1 MQNSGRHSIGR
12 GALLG
17 LLFISVTCSAAFAQN
32 TAQISGSVKD
42 PSGAVLPGVEVN
54 VTQADTAVTRSA
66 VSDETG
72 AFLLPNLPIGPYRLE
87 AKLPGFK
94 TFVQTGIVLQVGANP
109 TINVTLELGQISEQI
124 EVQADAAL
132 VETRSTGVGQVIDNV
147 RVLEMPL
154 NGRQVTELI
163 LLSGAAI
170 GGLAQT
176 PAGRNYPTDS
186 ISVGGGLNNGL
197 LYLLDGGTHNDPFN
211 NLNLPLPFPDALQ
224 EFKVETSA
232 LTAQYGQHSSAAV
245 NAVTKSGTNE
255 FHGDLFEFVRNGSL
269 NARNAFALQR
279 DSLKRNQFGGVIGG
293 PVIKNKLFFFGGE
306 QTTLVRSA
314 PLDLTAFVPTAAM
327 LAGDWTAVTS
337 PACNGGRSIALRA
350 PFMGN
355 RISPTQFSP
364 AALNLLKQLPAPI
377 DDCGTVKYGSNN
389 KSNEHTIVSK
399 VDYQWSPK
407 QSLFGRYEFSR
418 LDLPTNYN
426 GISVITATEADRKF
440 RAQSLV
446 LGDTYLLG
454 PNVVNSLRATVLRT
468 VSEKTRRDYF
478 TLGDLGVKNFYYP
491 PDMPKVPQINVAGAF
506 VAGSQNLVPG
516 VGNATVYQV
525 SNDISLVRGKHQ
537 IGLGANYIYSMVNI
551 LATSFAGA
559 AVTFSATNTNMSLGD
574 LMLGRMNTYTQGSV
588 TTHYPRQD
596 YLGTYL
602 QDTWKATSRLTINAG
617 IRWEPFLA
625 QHDKE
630 GRILHFQQDWF
641 DQGLRSGVFKNAPVG
656 LLFPGDAPVTHN
668 NFMATQWLHFAPR
681 VGLALDPRGDGRM
694 TVRAAYGIFYD
705 YPHMYQFNGLRDSPP
720 WGSRVILSNPAGGFD
735 DPWQGQPGGNP
746 FPLAVNANSTFP
758 PSAVIVNL
766 PLNLRMPYVN
776 QWNLSVQRQI
786 GEDWL
791 LAANYIGSSGIHVL
805 NTAEGNPAVFLGL
818 GACVINGVSYPTCS
832 TTGNTAARRAL
843 TLKNPAQGQ
852 YYGAMVNGDD
862 GGTRSYNGLLV
873 SIQRRAGK
881 SVTLNT
887 NYTWAHCIDDGQQ
900 TLFQNGGSQLPERR
914 RVNRGNCDSDRR
926 HNFNLSTVYSTPQF
940 ANATLRTLATGWKLG
955 GILRVLS
962 GSYLN
967 VTSGLD
973 QALTGVAG
981 EQRPNQLLANPL
993 NADKSGDLWINPA
1006 AFAQPALGTYGN
1018 LGSRNILGPGS
1029 IVINTNLTRTF
1040 QIREKQSVEFR
1051 VESFNLPNHVNPIN
1065 PNTVL
1070 SNSTFGKILNA
1081 NDPRIMQLALKYVF

>member
-1 MQNSGRHSIGR
+1 M
-12 GALLG
+12 G
-17 LLFISVTCSAAFAQN
+17 LLFISMTCSSVLAQN

-42 PSGAVLPGVEVN
+42 QSGAVLPGVEVN
-54 VTQADTAVTRSA
+54 VTQSETGVSRGAI
-66 VSDETG
+66 SDETG
-72 AFLLPNLPIGPYRLE
+72 NYLLPNLPVGPYRLE
-87 AKLPGFK
+87 AALPGFK

-109 TINVTLELGQISEQI
+109 NVSVILEVGQVSEQV

-132 VETRSTGVGQVIDNV
+132 VETRSTGVGQVIDNL

-176 PAGRNYPTDS
+176 PVGRNYPTES

-232 LTAQYGQHSSAAV
+232 LPAQYGQHSSAAV
-245 NAVTKSGTNE
+245 NAITKSGTNE

-293 PVIKNKLFFFGGE
+293 PVMKNKLFFFGGL

-314 PLDLTAFVPTAAM
+314 PLDLTAFTVTPAM
-327 LAGDWTAVTS
+327 LAGDWTAVTA

-350 PFMGN
+350 PFVNN
-355 RISPTQFSP
+355 RISPALFSP
-364 AALNLLKQLPAPI
+364 AAVNLLKRLPAPI
-377 DDCGTVKYGSNN
+377 DECGTVIYGSNN
-389 KSNEHTIVSK
+389 KSTEHIIVGK
-399 VDYQWSPK
+399 VDYQWSEK
-407 QSLFGRYEFSR
+407 HSLFGRYEFAR
-418 LDLPTNYN
+418 LDQPTNYD

-446 LGDTYLLG
+446 LGDTYLLSQ
-454 PNVVNSLRATVLRT
+454 NVVNSFRATALRT
-468 VSEKTRRDYF
+468 ISEKTPRDYF
-478 TLGDLGVKNFYYP
+478 TLGELGVKNFYFP
-491 PDMPKVPQINVAGAF
+491 PGMSKVPQVNVAGAF

-516 VGNATVYQV
+516 VGNSTVYQV
-525 SNDISLVRGKHQ
+525 SNDISLVKGSHQ
-537 IGLGANYIYSMVNI
+537 IGFGSSYIYTMVNV
-551 LATSFAGA
+551 LATSLAGA
-559 AVTFSATNTNMSLGD
+559 AVTFSATNTNLSLGD
-574 LMLGRMNTYTQGSV
+574 LMLGRMNTFTQGSV
-588 TTHYPRQD
+588 TTHYPRQH
-596 YLGTYL
+596 YWGTYL

-617 IRWEPFLA
+617 IRWEPFMG
-625 QHDKE
+625 QKDKE
-630 GRILHFQQDWF
+630 GRILHFQQDWY
-641 DQGLRSGVFKNAPVG
+641 DQNLRSKVFNKAPVG
-656 LLFPGDAPVTHN
+656 LLFPGDAAVTHK
-668 NFMATQWLHFAPR
+668 NFVPSHWLHFAPR
-681 VGLALDPRGDGRM
+681 VGLAFDPSGDGRM
-694 TVRAAYGIFYD
+694 TIRAAYGIFYD

-720 WGSRVILSNPAGGFD
+720 WGTRVALTNPAGGFD

-746 FPLAVNANSTFP
+746 FPLVINADSTFP
-758 PSAVIVNL
+758 PSAVIVNV

-776 QWNLSVQRQI
+776 QWNLSLQRQI
-786 GEDWL
+786 GENWL
-791 LAANYIGSSGIHVL
+791 VSANYIGSSGIHIL
-805 NTAEGNPAVFLGL
+805 NTVEGNPAVFLGL
-818 GACVINGVSYPTCS
+818 GPCVINGVSYATCS

-843 TLKNPAQGQ
+843 TLKNPGQGQ
-852 YYGAMVNGDD
+852 YYGPMVNPDD

-873 SIQRRAGK
+873 SIQSRAGRA
-881 SVTLNT
+881 VTLNT

-900 TLFQNGGSQLPERR
+900 TLIQNGGAMLPDRR
-914 RVNRGNCDSDRR
+914 GANRGNCDSDRR
-926 HNFNLSTVYSTPQF
+926 HNFNLSTVYNTPRF
-940 ANATLRTLATGWKLG
+940 ENAALRTLATGWKIG
-955 GILRVLS
+955 GILRVVS

-973 QALTGVAG
+973 QALTGIVA
-981 EQRPNQLLANPL
+981 EQRPNQVLADPL
-993 NADKSGDLWINPA
+993 NAAKSGNQWINPA

-1040 QIREKQSVEFR
+1040 QVRENQSLEFR
-1051 VESFNLPNHVNPIN
+1051 VESFNLPNHVNPIS

-1070 SNSTFGKILNA
+1070 SNNTFGKILNA
-1081 NDPRIMQLALKYVF
+1081 SDPRIMQLALKYVF